1 MDKRQLILGDYHTAS
16 HSWTLASCKITK
28 AQQVQ
33 TFVDIPGRY
42 APLDLSTSLTDGQP
56 YYGTALLDAR
66 LESSE
71 GARDARTARIDDL
84 VHRIDGKSL
93 HIVHP
98 DHPDH
103 YLVGRVQLQPEYN
116 DLAHCAVLVSATCEP
131 WLYKAEETVSSGAVT
146 DNEAKHWLSNDGRL
160 VVVPTVEVDGEVTL
174 VFGENTTTLTTGTYM
189 LPWLEL
195 TPGEHSITI
204 SGDGTVTFTYREA
217 VLAV

>member
-1 MDKRQLILGDYHTAS
+1 MDKRQLILGGYHTAS
-16 HSWTLASCKITK
+16 NGWTLASCRITK

-56 YYGTALLDAR
+56 YYGTATLDAL

-84 VHRIDGKSL
+84 VHRLDGQLL

-98 DHPDH
+98 DHTDR

-116 DLAHCAVLVSATCEP
+116 DLAHCAVLVSAICEP
-131 WLYKAEETVSSGAVT
+131 WLYNEEETVISLAAT
-146 DNEAKHWLSNDGRL
+146 DNKVTHVLPNNGRL

-174 VFGENTTTLTTGTYM
+174 VFGENTTTLATGTYM

-195 TPGEHSITI
+195 TPGSHNITI